1 MKSFHSY
8 SSSFLFSK
16 LFTRR
21 FGYTE
26 AREGVKENDNQ
37 LVVDVLV
44 REVLTNMP
52 PVSQTNNGQFL
63 SVGVFSVNEV
73 EYELFM
79 KCVDYATLSDTG
91 SAYTLAFTKEGSRLA
106 QLPARLDSPYSFLAQ
121 VTNPSYITC
130 TSAKGGTPVGPVYT
144 LYSGD
149 TKDAVVAEDGSLAI
163 EDADHKQRI
172 AFYIGTTLSS
182 RVDIESAQ
190 RECSTALCELLCN
203 QKSVHQGTL
212 CMTPEE
218 ITIYDE
224 TDLQAYRFACTTSDG
239 AVTSI
244 EFEGEWYAFV
254 TAAGRVHRRL
264 PRTRFPP
271 RTIARWRTDSSC
283 ERWWRR

>member
-1 MKSFHSY
+1 M
-8 SSSFLFSK
+8 
-16 LFTRR
+16 
-21 FGYTE
+21 
-26 AREGVKENDNQ
+26 
-37 LVVDVLV
+37 
-44 REVLTNMP
+44 
-52 PVSQTNNGQFL
+52 
-63 SVGVFSVNEV
+63 
-73 EYELFM
+73 
-79 KCVDYATLSDTG
+79 
-91 SAYTLAFTKEGSRLA
+91 
-106 QLPARLDSPYSFLAQ
+106 
-121 VTNPSYITC
+121 
-130 TSAKGGTPVGPVYT
+130 
-144 LYSGD
+144 
-149 TKDAVVAEDGSLAI
+149 
-163 EDADHKQRI
+163 
-172 AFYIGTTLSS
+172 
-182 RVDIESAQ
+182 DIESAQ

-271 RTIARWRTDSSC
+271 RTIVRWRTDSSC

>member
-1 MKSFHSY
+1 MRAARLY
-8 SSSFLFSK
+8 DVQ
-16 LFTRR
+16 RR
-21 FGYTE
+21 RRP
-26 AREGVKENDNQ
+26 ANQ

-91 SAYTLAFTKEGSRLA
+91 SAYTLAFTKEGSRFA

-130 TSAKGGTPVGPVYT
+130 TSANGGKPVGPVYT

-190 RECSTALCELLCN
+190 RECSTALCE
-203 QKSVHQGTL
+203 Q
-212 CMTPEE
+212 PEE
-218 ITIYDE
+218 RAPGHAVHDAGGDHHLRRDGPAGLPLRLHHE
-224 TDLQAYRFACTTSDG
+224 RRSGDLH
-239 AVTSI
+239 
-244 EFEGEWYAFV
+244 
-254 TAAGRVHRRL
+254 RV
-264 PRTRFPP
+264 
-271 RTIARWRTDSSC
+271 
-283 ERWWRR
+283 

>member
-26 AREGVKENDNQ
+26 AREGVKENDNL
-37 LVVDVLV
+37 LVVEVLV
-44 REVLTNMP
+44 REV
-52 PVSQTNNGQFL
+52 QFL

-130 TSAKGGTPVGPVYT
+130 TSAKGGKPVGPVYT

-224 TDLQAYRFACTTSDG
+224 TDLQAYRFACTTSVG